1 MADVWCSFCGA
12 GIADSAKFCRA
23 CGRALDP
30 SELTTRNL
38 ETDSRFQHPTAHV
51 QQAITTPAYL
61 APSQVPAAPSTNDL
75 AKKSQSRVLIIT
87 LAALVGVLL
96 FALALLVFLRFDS
109 GTPTPDIP
117 VVSIPVPTPPP
128 GAPPPPPPPPPV
140 PGDTAIPDSLAYPGA
155 KTVMNINSA
164 RGKSVLQLQTTD
176 SPSKVVAWYKDKL
189 KPTQNVDLP
198 FGNSILKN
206 GDTTVV
212 ITGVEDGTTILISRG
227 ED

>member
-1 MADVWCSFCGA
+1 
-12 GIADSAKFCRA
+12 
-23 CGRALDP
+23 
-30 SELTTRNL
+30 
-38 ETDSRFQHPTAHV
+38 V

-75 AKKSQSRVLIIT
+75 AKKPQSRALIIT

-96 FALALLVFLRFDS
+96 FALAIVLFLRFDS

-128 GAPPPPPPPPPV
+128 GAPPPPPPPPV
-140 PGDTAIPDSLAYPGA
+140 PGDTAISNSLAYPGA
-155 KTVMNINSA
+155 KTVMNVNSA
-164 RGKSVLQLQTTD
+164 GGKSVLQLQTTD

-212 ITGVEDGTTILISRG
+212 ITGVEDGTNILISRG

>member
-1 MADVWCSFCGA
+1 
-12 GIADSAKFCRA
+12 
-23 CGRALDP
+23 LDP

-75 AKKSQSRVLIIT
+75 AKKPQSRALIIT

-96 FALALLVFLRFDS
+96 FALAIVLFLRFDS
-109 GTPTPDIP
+109 GSPAPDIP

-128 GAPPPPPPPPPV
+128 GAPPPPPPPPV
-140 PGDTAIPDSLAYPGA
+140 PGDTAISNSLAYPGA
-155 KTVMNINSA
+155 KTLMNINSSG
-164 RGKSVLQLQTTD
+164 GKSVLQLQTTD

-212 ITGVEDGTTILISRG
+212 ITGVEDGTNILISRG
-227 ED
+227 EN

>member
-38 ETDSRFQHPTAHV
+38 EADSRFQHPTAHV

-75 AKKSQSRVLIIT
+75 AKKPQSRALIIT

-96 FALALLVFLRFDS
+96 FALAIVLFLRFDNGS
-109 GTPTPDIP
+109 PTPDMPPP
-117 VVSIPVPTPPP
+117 VTKQTPTPPP
-128 GAPPPPPPPPPV
+128 GVPPPPPAPPV
-140 PGDTAIPDSLAYPGA
+140 PGDTAIPGSLAYPGA
-155 KTVMNINSA
+155 TTLMNINSGH
-164 RGKSVLQLQTTD
+164 GKSVLRLHTTD
-176 SPSKVVAWYKDKL
+176 SPSKVVDWYKAKL
-189 KPTQNVDLP
+189 KPTEEVSLP

-206 GDTTVV
+206 GDTAVV
-212 ITGVEDGTTILISRG
+212 ITAVEDGTTILISKG
-227 ED
+227 ND

>member
-38 ETDSRFQHPTAHV
+38 EADSRFQNPTGHV
-51 QQAITTPAYL
+51 AQAITTPAYL
-61 APSQVPAAPSTNDL
+61 APSQVPAVPATNDL
-75 AKKSQSRVLIIT
+75 AKKPQSLALIIT
-87 LAALVGVLL
+87 LAAVVGVLL
-96 FALALLVFLRFDS
+96 FVLAIVLFLRFDS
-109 GTPTPDIP
+109 GTPRPDVPP
-117 VVSIPVPTPPP
+117 VTIQV
-128 GAPPPPPPPPPV
+128 PPPPPGVPPPPPAPPA
-140 PGDTAIPDSLAYPGA
+140 PGETATLDSLAYPGA
-155 KTVMNINSA
+155 KTVMNVNSA
-164 RGKSVLQLQTTD
+164 NGKSVLQLQTTD

-189 KPTQNVDLP
+189 KPTQHVDLP

-212 ITGVEDGTTILISRG
+212 ITGIEDGTNILISRG

>member
-38 ETDSRFQHPTAHV
+38 EPESRFPHPTAHV

-61 APSQVPAAPSTNDL
+61 APSQLPAAPSTNDL
-75 AKKSQSRVLIIT
+75 AKKPQSRALIIT

-96 FALALLVFLRFDS
+96 FALALLLFLRFDS
-109 GTPTPDIP
+109 GNATPDIP
-117 VVSIPVPTPPP
+117 VVSIPVPPSPP
-128 GAPPPPPPPPPV
+128 GVPTPPPPPPV

-155 KTVMNINSA
+155 KTLMNVNSGH
-164 RGKSVLQLQTTD
+164 RKSVLPLQTTD
-176 SPSKVVAWYKDKL
+176 SPNRVVAWYKD
-189 KPTQNVDLP
+189 
-198 FGNSILKN
+198 
-206 GDTTVV
+206 
-212 ITGVEDGTTILISRG
+212 
-227 ED
+227 

>member
-1 MADVWCSFCGA
+1 
-12 GIADSAKFCRA
+12 
-23 CGRALDP
+23 
-30 SELTTRNL
+30 
-38 ETDSRFQHPTAHV
+38 V

-75 AKKSQSRVLIIT
+75 AKKPQSRVLIIT

-96 FALALLVFLRFDS
+96 FALALVLFMRFDS

-128 GAPPPPPPPPPV
+128 GAPPPPPPPPV
-140 PGDTAIPDSLAYPGA
+140 LGDTAISNSLAYPGA
-155 KTVMNINSA
+155 KTLMNVNSA
-164 RGKSVLQLQTTD
+164 GGKSVLHLHTTD

-189 KPTQNVDLP
+189 KPTQDVSLP
-198 FGNSILKN
+198 FGNSILKS

-212 ITGVEDGTTILISRG
+212 ITGVEDGTNILISRG

>member
-1 MADVWCSFCGA
+1 
-12 GIADSAKFCRA
+12 
-23 CGRALDP
+23 
-30 SELTTRNL
+30 
-38 ETDSRFQHPTAHV
+38 
-51 QQAITTPAYL
+51 
-61 APSQVPAAPSTNDL
+61 VPAAPSTNDL
-75 AKKSQSRVLIIT
+75 AKKPQSLALIIT

-96 FALALLVFLRFDS
+96 FALALFVFLRFDS
-109 GTPTPDIP
+109 GTLTPDVS
-117 VVSIPVPTPPP
+117 VVSIPNPPP
-128 GAPPPPPPPPPV
+128 GAPPPPPPPPV
-140 PGDTAIPDSLAYPGA
+140 PGDTAISDSLAYPGA

-206 GDTTVV
+206 ADTTVV
-212 ITGVEDGTTILISRG
+212 ITAVEDGTNILISRG

>member
-75 AKKSQSRVLIIT
+75 AKKPQSLALIIT

-96 FALALLVFLRFDS
+96 FALALFVFLRFDS
-109 GTPTPDIP
+109 GTLTPDVS
-117 VVSIPVPTPPP
+117 VVSIPNPPP
-128 GAPPPPPPPPPV
+128 GAPPPPPPPPV
-140 PGDTAIPDSLAYPGA
+140 PGDTAISDSLAYPGA

-206 GDTTVV
+206 ADTTVV
-212 ITGVEDGTTILISRG
+212 ITAVEDGTNILISRG

>member
-12 GIADSAKFCRA
+12 GIADAAKFCRA
-23 CGRALDP
+23 CGRALDS

-38 ETDSRFQHPTAHV
+38 EPESRFQNATAHV

-61 APSQVPAAPSTNDL
+61 APSQLPAAPSTNDL
-75 AKKSQSRVLIIT
+75 TKKPQSLALIIT
-87 LAALVGVLL
+87 LAAVVGILL
-96 FALALLVFLRFDS
+96 FVLAIVLFLRLDS
-109 GTPTPDIP
+109 GTPRPDVPPLTIQ
-117 VVSIPVPTPPP
+117 VPTPPP
-128 GAPPPPPPPPPV
+128 GVPPPPPPPPA
-140 PGDTAIPDSLAYPGA
+140 PGDIAISDSLAYPGA
-155 KTVMNINSA
+155 KTIMNVSSDH
-164 RGKSVLQLQTTD
+164 GKSVLQLQTTD
-176 SPSKVVAWYKDKL
+176 SPNKVVAWYKDKL

-227 ED
+227 QD

>member
-75 AKKSQSRVLIIT
+75 AKKPQSLALIIT

-96 FALALLVFLRFDS
+96 FALALFVFLRFDS
-109 GTPTPDIP
+109 GTLTPDVS
-117 VVSIPVPTPPP
+117 VVSIPTPPP
-128 GAPPPPPPPPPV
+128 GAPPPPPPPPV
-140 PGDTAIPDSLAYPGA
+140 PGDTAISDSLAYPGA

-206 GDTTVV
+206 ADTTVV
-212 ITGVEDGTTILISRG
+212 ITAVEDGTNILISRG

>member
-30 SELTTRNL
+30 SELTTRTL
-38 ETDSRFQHPTAHV
+38 EPESRFQNPTAHV

-61 APSQVPAAPSTNDL
+61 APSQAPVVPSTNDL
-75 AKKSQSRVLIIT
+75 AKKPQSRALIIT

-96 FALALLVFLRFDS
+96 FALAIVLFMRFDS
-109 GTPTPDIP
+109 GTPAPDIP

-128 GAPPPPPPPPPV
+128 GAPPPPPPPPV

-164 RGKSVLQLQTTD
+164 HGKSVLQLQTTD
-176 SPSKVVAWYKDKL
+176 SPSTVVAWYKDKL
-189 KPTQNVDLP
+189 KLTQNVDLP
-198 FGNSILKN
+198 FGNSILKS
-206 GDTTVV
+206 GDTAVV
-212 ITGVEDGTTILISRG
+212 ITAVEDGTTILITRG
-227 ED
+227 QD

>member
-1 MADVWCSFCGA
+1 
-12 GIADSAKFCRA
+12 
-23 CGRALDP
+23 
-30 SELTTRNL
+30 
-38 ETDSRFQHPTAHV
+38 
-51 QQAITTPAYL
+51 
-61 APSQVPAAPSTNDL
+61 VPAAPSTNDL
-75 AKKSQSRVLIIT
+75 AKKPQSLALIIT

-96 FALALLVFLRFDS
+96 FALALFVFLRFDS
-109 GTPTPDIP
+109 GTLTPDVS
-117 VVSIPVPTPPP
+117 VVSIPNPPP
-128 GAPPPPPPPPPV
+128 GAPPPPPPPPPPV
-140 PGDTAIPDSLAYPGA
+140 PGDTAISDSLAYPGA

-206 GDTTVV
+206 ADTTVV
-212 ITGVEDGTTILISRG
+212 ITAVEDGTNILISRG